1 MAVEYLAVTQRRR
14 RIARFVVPLLLA
26 AVVAAVMIVILD
38 AHRGAGT
45 HPRANSPAH
54 AHARHVRAFWTVRPG
69 DTLAQ
74 IAAQTGLTLNRLEAL
89 NPNVDPNGLLPGERL
104 KLVRHPPPPPKAR
117 PKPLGPL
124 FWIVQPGQSFGSIA
138 AATGISLTTLLG
150 LNPRLRAV
158 ALQPGNR
165 IKLRQGAPLGE
176 LLWGSRGAALAG
188 YVARGGAK
196 RCSAPGPRSPR
207 EGARR
212 DRALLIGG
220 NRSADRPLSCR
231 AWIYNSQTRSRW

>member
-1 MAVEYLAVTQRRR
+1 VEYLAATQRRR
-14 RIARFVVPLLLA
+14 RIARFVAPLLLA

-38 AHRGAGT
+38 AHGSAGA
-45 HPRANSPAH
+45 HLRANSPAH
-54 AHARHVRAFWTVRPG
+54 ADARHVRAFWTVRPG

-74 IAAQTGLTLNRLEAL
+74 IAARAGLTLNRLEAL

-138 AATGISLTTLLG
+138 AATGISLTTLQG
-150 LNPRLRAV
+150 LNPRLWTV

-165 IKLRQGAPLGE
+165 IKLRRGAPLGE
-176 LLWGSRGAALAG
+176 LLWGSRGAALATMWREA
-188 YVARGGAK
+188 ARSGSTPRGREAHAK
-196 RCSAPGPRSPR
+196 APAATG
-207 EGARR
+207 
-212 DRALLIGG
+212 LF
-220 NRSADRPLSCR
+220 
-231 AWIYNSQTRSRW
+231 

>member
-1 MAVEYLAVTQRRR
+1 MEYLAATQRRR
-14 RIARFVVPLLLA
+14 RIARFVVPLLFA

-38 AHRGAGT
+38 AHRSAGA
-45 HPRANSPAH
+45 HPRASSPAH
-54 AHARHVRAFWTVRPG
+54 VHARHVRAFWTVRPG

-89 NPNVDPNGLLPGERL
+89 NPDVDPNGLLPGERL

-138 AATGISLTTLLG
+138 AATGISLTTLQS
-150 LNPRLRAV
+150 LNPRLRAA

-176 LLWGSRGAALAG
+176 LLWGSRGAALAALWREA
-188 YVARGGAK
+188 ARSGATPPGRGAHTK
-196 RCSAPGPRSPR
+196 APAASG
-207 EGARR
+207 
-212 DRALLIGG
+212 LF
-220 NRSADRPLSCR
+220 
-231 AWIYNSQTRSRW
+231 

>member
-1 MAVEYLAVTQRRR
+1 MCVHSGRCVPATRSPRSRR
-14 RIARFVVPLLLA
+14 A
-26 AVVAAVMIVILD
+26 
-38 AHRGAGT
+38 
-45 HPRANSPAH
+45 
-54 AHARHVRAFWTVRPG
+54 
-69 DTLAQ
+69 
-74 IAAQTGLTLNRLEAL
+74 TGLTLNRLEAL
-89 NPNVDPNGLLPGERL
+89 NPDVDPNGLLPGERL

-138 AATGISLTTLLG
+138 AATGISLTTLQD
-150 LNPRLRAV
+150 LNPRLRAA

-176 LLWGSRGAALAG
+176 LLWGSRGARARG
-188 YVARGGAK
+188 SVARGGSK
-196 RCSAPGPRSPR
+196 RRNAPGPRSPH

-220 NRSADRPLSCR
+220 NRSAGRPLSCR